1 MATMKVFDRIKEY
14 FCRHTWK
21 PLRTTYRY
29 KDRYATIE
37 VKRCQCQKCG
47 KIAHLHFNGKK
58 ILH

>member
-1 MATMKVFDRIKEY
+1 MATAIFGRMKEY

-21 PLRTTYRY
+21 PLRTMYRY
-29 KDRYATIE
+29 NSGYAKIE

-58 ILH
+58 IVY